1 MSSLPRA
8 MSVSPELTPQ
18 KGHLLRSTENTS
30 PDSERCS
37 GGTSPSENV
46 SIFSEPCVAKRCV
59 WGKLQQNTDVVIF
72 LAIFSRFKRISCP
85 LYRGVISCRS
95 FYLTSRHRGHTRRGR
110 GRLSRRRLTRRKQ
123 NAKMAL
129 HPRAGRHHGH
139 HRAGSEPQAEATAQD
154 MGRQPSPGRV
164 GPAVCP
170 IRGLRSQ
177 AARRPRRGVGTTS
190 SSRVR
195 RPGALMPATR
205 SRTRFIHCRG
215 WTHEKRMGSSVEEG
229 LRPELSQLDQD
240 ADLLGEEEAARLPVT
255 SLEGLFLEGDKQPSP
270 GQGPFFYIGG
280 TNGASIIS
288 SYCESKGWQRTQDS
302 RCEDYRLKWCEIKSR
317 DNYCSFR
324 EGQQLLFQLPNNKL
338 LTTKIGLLCA
348 LREHTRTLSKAR
360 LLPSTQTK
368 VLKMDEFFP
377 ETYRLDIRDERQTF
391 FTLFDETQIW
401 ICKPTASNQ
410 GKGIFL
416 IRSQEEAAALQAK
429 TQSIED
435 DPIYRKMPFRA
446 PQARV
451 VQRYIQNP
459 LLLDGKKFD
468 VRSYLL
474 IACTMPYMVFFGH
487 GYARLTLRLYDP
499 HSSDLSGH
507 LTNQFMQK
515 KSPLYMLLKEGT
527 VWSMEHL
534 NRYINDKFR
543 KTKGLPRDWVFTTFT
558 KRMQQI
564 MAHCFLAVKSKL
576 ECKLGYFD
584 LIGCDFLIDENFK
597 VLSWEDEVWL
607 LEMNSNPALHTNCE
621 VLKEVIPGVVM
632 ETLDLAIE
640 TCQKSLHC
648 QKMLPLLSQRQFV
661 LLYNGETMDVW
672 PRLGGSRPLAR
683 LPPPPPP
690 PPPRPASEV
699 ATSAL
704 SSARATADR
713 PGARKPVPPRPA
725 PICAFRKSRLPDSS
739 GRSGAE
745 SEPSL
750 CSGSPED
757 SRGATG
763 EPSLEPSEEEREEE
777 QRSASHRG
785 S

>member
-1 MSSLPRA
+1 M
-8 MSVSPELTPQ
+8 
-18 KGHLLRSTENTS
+18 
-30 PDSERCS
+30 
-37 GGTSPSENV
+37 
-46 SIFSEPCVAKRCV
+46 
-59 WGKLQQNTDVVIF
+59 
-72 LAIFSRFKRISCP
+72 FKRISCP

-95 FYLTSRHRGHTRRGR
+95 FYLTSRHRGHTHRGR
-110 GRLSRRRLTRRKQ
+110 DGLGRRKLTRQRRA
-123 NAKMAL
+123 AKMAL
-129 HPRAGRHHGH
+129 HPQVGRPHGH
-139 HRAGSEPQAEATAQD
+139 HRDGSEPQAEATAQD
-154 MGRQPSPGRV
+154 MGRHPSPGRV

-177 AARRPRRGVGTTS
+177 AARRPRRGIGTTS
-190 SSRVR
+190 SSRVPR
-195 RPGALMPATR
+195 SGALMPATR
-205 SRTRFIHCRG
+205 SRTRFIHCRGQPPRTHVSSKRPKRSRIRRCHPRVPG

-229 LRPELSQLDQD
+229 LRPELSRLDQD
-240 ADLLGEEEAARLPVT
+240 ADLLEEEEAARLPVT
-255 SLEGLFLEGDKQPSP
+255 SLEGLFLEGDKQPNS

-288 SYCESKGWQRTQDS
+288 NYCESKGWQRTQDS
-302 RCEDYRLKWCEIKSR
+302 RCEDYKLKWCEIKCR

-338 LTTKIGLLCA
+338 LTTKIGLLSA
-348 LREHTRTLSKAR
+348 LREHARTLSKAR
-360 LLPSTQTK
+360 LLPSTQ
-368 VLKMDEFFP
+368 
-377 ETYRLDIRDERQTF
+377 
-391 FTLFDETQIW
+391 
-401 ICKPTASNQ
+401 
-410 GKGIFL
+410 
-416 IRSQEEAAALQAK
+416 AK
-429 TQSIED
+429 
-435 DPIYRKMPFRA
+435 Y
-446 PQARV
+446 V
-451 VQRYIQNP
+451 QNP

-474 IACTMPYMVFFGH
+474 IACAMPYMVFFGH
-487 GYARLTLRLYDP
+487 GYARLTLSLYDP

-515 KSPLYMLLKEGT
+515 KSPLYMLLKEST

-632 ETLDLAIE
+632 ETLDLALE
-640 TCQKSLHC
+640 TCQKSLHS
-648 QKMLPLLSQRQFV
+648 QKMLPLLSQRRFV
-661 LLYNGETMDVW
+661 LLYNGETTDLW
-672 PRLGGSRPLAR
+672 PRLGGSRSLAR

-690 PPPRPASEV
+690 RPTCEV
-699 ATSAL
+699 ASSAL
-704 SSARATADR
+704 SSVRAAADR
-713 PGARKPVPPRPA
+713 PGARKPVPSRDA
-725 PICAFRKSRLPDSS
+725 PLCTFRKSRLPDSS
-739 GRSGAE
+739 GGSGAE

-750 CSGSPED
+750 CSGSPEG
-757 SRGATG
+757 SRDAVG
-763 EPSLEPSEEEREEE
+763 EPSLGPPEEEHEEE

>member
-1 MSSLPRA
+1 
-8 MSVSPELTPQ
+8 
-18 KGHLLRSTENTS
+18 
-30 PDSERCS
+30 
-37 GGTSPSENV
+37 
-46 SIFSEPCVAKRCV
+46 
-59 WGKLQQNTDVVIF
+59 
-72 LAIFSRFKRISCP
+72 
-85 LYRGVISCRS
+85 
-95 FYLTSRHRGHTRRGR
+95 
-110 GRLSRRRLTRRKQ
+110 
-123 NAKMAL
+123 MAL
-129 HPRAGRHHGH
+129 HPQAGRPH
-139 HRAGSEPQAEATAQD
+139 
-154 MGRQPSPGRV
+154 
-164 GPAVCP
+164 
-170 IRGLRSQ
+170 GLRSQ

-190 SSRVR
+190 SSRVH

-205 SRTRFIHCRG
+205 NHTRFIHCRGKPPRTHVSSKRPKRSRIRRCHTRAPG
-215 WTHEKRMGSSVEEG
+215 WTHEKRMGSSAEEG

-240 ADLLGEEEAARLPVT
+240 ADLLEEEEVARLPMT
-255 SLEGLFLEGDKQPSP
+255 SLDGLFLQRDKQPSP
-270 GQGPFFYIGG
+270 GQSPFFYIGG

-302 RCEDYRLKWCEIKSR
+302 HCEDYKLKWCEIKSR

-338 LTTKIGLLCA
+338 LTTKIGLLTA
-348 LREHTRTLSKAR
+348 LREHARTLSKAR
-360 LLPSTQTK
+360 LLPSTQAK
-368 VLKMDEFFP
+368 VLKMEDFFP
-377 ETYRLDIRDERQTF
+377 ETYRLDIRDERQAF

-474 IACTMPYMVFFGH
+474 IACAMPYMVFFGH
-487 GYARLTLRLYDP
+487 GYARLTLSLYDP

-597 VLSWEDEVWL
+597 VWL

-632 ETLDLAIE
+632 ETLDLALE

-648 QKMLPLLSQRQFV
+648 QKMLPLLSQRHFV
-661 LLYNGETMDVW
+661 LLYNGEAMDLW
-672 PRLGGSRPLAR
+672 PRVGGSRPLAR
-683 LPPPPPP
+683 LPPPPP
-690 PPPRPASEV
+690 RPASEV
-699 ATSAL
+699 ASSAP
-704 SSARATADR
+704 SSARTTADR
-713 PGARKPVPPRPA
+713 PGARKPVPSRTA
-725 PICAFRKSRLPDSS
+725 PVCVFRKSRLPN
-739 GRSGAE
+739 SGAE
-745 SEPSL
+745 FEHPL

-757 SRGATG
+757 SREAIG
-763 EPSLEPSEEEREEE
+763 EPSLVPSEEEREEE

>member
-1 MSSLPRA
+1 M
-8 MSVSPELTPQ
+8 
-18 KGHLLRSTENTS
+18 
-30 PDSERCS
+30 
-37 GGTSPSENV
+37 
-46 SIFSEPCVAKRCV
+46 
-59 WGKLQQNTDVVIF
+59 
-72 LAIFSRFKRISCP
+72 FKRISCP

-95 FYLTSRHRGHTRRGR
+95 FYLTSRHRGHTHRGR
-110 GRLSRRRLTRRKQ
+110 DGLGRRKLTRQRRA
-123 NAKMAL
+123 AKMAL
-129 HPRAGRHHGH
+129 HPQAGRPHGH
-139 HRAGSEPQAEATAQD
+139 HRDGSEPQAEATAQD
-154 MGRQPSPGRV
+154 MGRHPSPGRV
-164 GPAVCP
+164 RPAVCP

-190 SSRVR
+190 SSRVPR
-195 RPGALMPATR
+195 SGALMPATR

-215 WTHEKRMGSSVEEG
+215 QPPRTHVSSKRPKRSRIRRCHPRV
-229 LRPELSQLDQD
+229 P
-240 ADLLGEEEAARLPVT
+240 DLLEEEEAARLPVT
-255 SLEGLFLEGDKQPSP
+255 SLEGLFLEGDKQPSS

-288 SYCESKGWQRTQDS
+288 NYCESKGWQRTQDS
-302 RCEDYRLKWCEIKSR
+302 RCEDYKLKWCEIKCR

-338 LTTKIGLLCA
+338 LTTKIGLLSA
-348 LREHTRTLSKAR
+348 LREHARTLSKAR
-360 LLPSTQTK
+360 LLPSTQAK
-368 VLKMDEFFP
+368 ALKMEEFFP
-377 ETYRLDIRDERQTF
+377 ETYRLDIRDERQAF
-391 FTLFDETQIW
+391 FALFDETQIW

-416 IRSQEEAAALQAK
+416 IRSQEEVAALQAK

-451 VQRYIQNP
+451 VQRYVQNP

-474 IACTMPYMVFFGH
+474 IACAMPYMVFFGH
-487 GYARLTLRLYDP
+487 GYARLTLSLYDP

-515 KSPLYMLLKEGT
+515 KSPLYMLLKEST

-632 ETLDLAIE
+632 ETLDLALE
-640 TCQKSLHC
+640 TCQKSLHS
-648 QKMLPLLSQRQFV
+648 QKMLPLLSQRRFV
-661 LLYNGETMDVW
+661 LLYNGETTDLW

-690 PPPRPASEV
+690 RPTCEITS
-699 ATSAL
+699 SAL
-704 SSARATADR
+704 SSVRAAADR
-713 PGARKPVPPRPA
+713 PGARKPVPSRDA

-739 GRSGAE
+739 GGSGAE

-750 CSGSPED
+750 CSGSPEG
-757 SRGATG
+757 SRDAVG
-763 EPSLEPSEEEREEE
+763 EPSLGPPEEEREEE